1 MRLCL
6 TTGSNNYHRAQKVP
20 DAGGLGSR
28 GEDAGT
34 ATALPNLYILNDESF
49 FIGANDAKRRL

>member
-6 TTGSNNYHRAQKVP
+6 TTGSNNYHREQKVP
-20 DAGGLGSR
+20 DVGILCFR

-34 ATALPNLYILNDESF
+34 ATALPNLYILITMNHFS
-49 FIGANDAKRRL
+49 